1 VEDGRISPNKMEAMT
16 GKNWAEVTLQG
27 GSPKPE

>member
-1 VEDGRISPNKMEAMT
+1 MEAMT